1 MTAALQPRAGG
12 GGYVHRVSVVAAADL
27 GTNSFHLIVAAL
39 DPSGHFNVLTREKD
53 TVRLG
58 SGGGDMTELR
68 PDAIERGLA
77 ALRRMRSIAASLGA
91 PELLAVATSAVREAT
106 NGDEFVT
113 RARSEIGVDV
123 EVVSGVEEARLIHQ
137 GVAHSAHVAA
147 QRHLVVDIGGGST
160 EIVIGDRTTPV
171 WLRSLKLGTIRLTD
185 RFFPGGVT
193 RPPAVKAC
201 AAYIDSFLGGLP
213 TEAADVGFELA
224 VGSSGTLLTL
234 ARMCDPANATN
245 GGFVRAGGLTMRRS
259 DLRRLTEQL
268 AAARTPADRLRF
280 DGLEERRADII
291 VAGAL
296 LATRLMELLGID
308 RLEVSDFALREGL
321 IVEQIR
327 RMAAPE
333 TPDGLGARQLTDVR
347 RASVLYVA
355 ERFDESTERAEHITD
370 LALDLFA
377 GLAPLHGIDAQ
388 LDLLEAASLLHN
400 VGMFISHSAHHRHS
414 YYLIRN
420 SEHLAGFTEREIE
433 VVALVARYHRKSA
446 PKPKHAEFAALAKA
460 DKHLVRWMSAVLRV
474 AIGLDRTY
482 RTLVRS
488 VAVDPAS
495 LSRAAGDPASQ
506 RSHEPLRVLCRI
518 DPEVDASVEMFTAH
532 ARSTM
537 LSELAGVELEF
548 VPVVEPSGPTTHPAN
563 GSGEPAS

>member
-1 MTAALQPRAGG
+1 M
-12 GGYVHRVSVVAAADL
+12 AAADL
-27 GTNSFHLIVAAL
+27 GTNSFHLIVASL
-39 DPSGHFNVLTREKD
+39 DPSGHFSVLTREKD

-58 SGGGDMTELR
+58 SGGGDMTKLAPE
-68 PDAIERGLA
+68 AVERGLA
-77 ALRRMRSIAASLGA
+77 ALRRMSSIAGSLGA
-91 PELLAVATSAVREAT
+91 TEMLAVATSAVREAT
-106 NGDEFVT
+106 NGDEFVA
-113 RARSEIGVDV
+113 RARAEIGVDV
-123 EVVSGVEEARLIHQ
+123 EVVSGIEEARLIHQ
-137 GVAHSAHVAA
+137 GVAHSAHVAN

-160 EIVIGDRTTPV
+160 EIVIGDGATPL

-185 RFFPGGVT
+185 RFFPGGVAK
-193 RPPAVKAC
+193 RSAVKAC
-201 AAYIDSFLGGLP
+201 VAYIDSFLGGLP
-213 TEAADVGFELA
+213 GEVADVGFELA

-234 ARMCDPANATN
+234 ARMCDPTSATN
-245 GGFVRAGGLTMRRS
+245 PNAVGFVRAGGLTLHRAA
-259 DLRRLTEQL
+259 LRRLASEL
-268 AAARTPADRLRF
+268 AEARSPADRLRF
-280 DGLEERRADII
+280 AGLEERRADII

-296 LATRLMELLGID
+296 LATRLMELLDIE

-327 RMAAPE
+327 RMTAPE

-355 ERFDESTERAEHITD
+355 ERFDENTERAEHITD
-370 LALDLFA
+370 LALDLFM
-377 GLAPLHGIDAQ
+377 GLSPLHGIDAH

-446 PKPKHAEFAALAKA
+446 PKPKHAEFAALSKP

-474 AIGLDRTY
+474 AIGLDRTC

-488 VAVDPAS
+488 VTVDPAS
-495 LSRAAGDPASQ
+495 LR
-506 RSHEPLRVLCRI
+506 EPERMRVLCRI
-518 DPEVDASVEMFTAH
+518 DPDADASVELFTAK

-537 LSELAGVELEF
+537 LAELAGVEIEF
-548 VPVVEPSGPTTHPAN
+548 EPDVEPSGPTAHPA
-563 GSGEPAS
+563 SG